1 MQKLIFSGI
10 TNIID
15 ALGGVEV
22 DSPYEFTTLHGNYKI
37 KKGVNELNGDQA
49 LCFVRERYALPS
61 GDFDRGKN
69 QQRLLKAMLKKAM
82 SPKIIT
88 NYSNILAAVE
98 GSFETDMS
106 SDDIKSL
113 VNMQLDDMAGWKIK
127 QISVSGTGGS
137 DWTPANGF
145 NAYVAYPDMDS
156 VHEAVEMMRKNRKKM
171 KSIEMKK

>member
-1 MQKLIFSGI
+1 MYKRQ
-10 TNIID
+10 
-15 ALGGVEV
+15 

-106 SDDIKSL
+106 SDDIKSFCL
-113 VNMQLDDMAGWKIK
+113 LYTSFLWKISSTIFTDEMFLK
-127 QISVSGTGGS
+127 FILV
-137 DWTPANGF
+137 TPTEPFGLANLLYTHKF
-145 NAYVAYPDMDS
+145 YV
-156 VHEAVEMMRKNRKKM
+156 RNWKNLLY
-171 KSIEMKK
+171 